1 MQAPNQTTQQDKT
14 ALRLAA
20 HHQCFKSQRAT
31 EYAARLFL
39 KWNPGVP
46 YYLWSDGGDDYTS
59 LAQELRLHYSFS
71 GINVGYKHY
80 TPDGLVELFRRVKQT
95 AEESGADLILW
106 MEDDVI
112 TRAQLNIAA
121 DVQSTC
127 LRTTHRIWPACHDL
141 LRNKY
146 GVEPNVPSWG
156 MAGGS
161 LLNGHLFRKRW
172 PMIEEF
178 ARADYPKL
186 IEACGSEVGYG
197 DILMQM
203 VHMIANVPCK
213 VGGYVVDHCE
223 KPFPTIP
230 ILRSIRR
237 LHYNRKPL
245 IHGIKTHY

>member
-1 MQAPNQTTQQDKT
+1 MQAPLQATEASSN
-14 ALRLAA
+14 APRLAA

-31 EYAARLFL
+31 EHAARLFL
-39 KWNPGVP
+39 SWNPDVP
-46 YYLWSDGGDDYTS
+46 YYLWSDCGDDYTN
-59 LAQELRLHYSFS
+59 LAEELRLHYSFS
-71 GINVGYKHY
+71 PINVGYKHY
-80 TPDGLVELFRRVKQT
+80 GPEALVELFRRVKQT

-112 TRAQLNIAA
+112 TRARLKIAA
-121 DVQSTC
+121 TVQSTC
-127 LRTTHRIWPACHDL
+127 LRTTHRIWPACHAL
-141 LRNKY
+141 LRDKY

-161 LLNGHLFRKRW
+161 LLNGNLFRTQW
-172 PMIEEF
+172 SMIENF
-178 ARADYPKL
+178 ARIDYPEL
-186 IEACGSEVGYG
+186 IKVCGPEVGYG

-203 VHMIANVPCK
+203 VHMIAMIPCD